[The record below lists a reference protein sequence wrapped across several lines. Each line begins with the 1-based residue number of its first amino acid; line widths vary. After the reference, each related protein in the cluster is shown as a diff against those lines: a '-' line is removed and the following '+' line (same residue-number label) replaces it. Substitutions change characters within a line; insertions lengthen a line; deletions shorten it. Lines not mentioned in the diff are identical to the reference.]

1 MEGDRAKEEREGNYW
16 HKKWKV
22 NDIGFHKDTVNE
34 CLINNMNLL
43 TGGKKQ
49 VKIFVSL
56 CGKSPDLKWL
66 ADQGHDV
73 IGLEFSELATKSF
86 FEEQHLNYTVSP
98 VETIQGAS
106 VFKADDCQIQIY
118 CCDFFAFTSAIA
130 GQFDAVWDRH
140 AFGAVLPKRRTQ
152 YSENLMSLMK
162 PDGNCLMMT
171 AQYDATVMQGPPFNV
186 RTELIQEFFGDRCDI
201 RKIEQGD
208 AMRDKWRAKGHK
220 WFEWVLHHLSC
231 KQ

>member
-1 MEGDRAKEEREGNYW
+1 MECNPKPQICARQYNSNAENTDKSLLPRPMLSEGE
-16 HKKWKV
+16 
-22 NDIGFHKDTVNE
+22 ILSAASMGQTVS
-34 CLINNMNLL
+34 CSALL
-43 TGGKKQ
+43 
-49 VKIFVSL
+49 
-56 CGKSPDLKWL
+56 
-66 ADQGHDV
+66 AEQGHDV

-140 AFGAVLPKRRTQ
+140 AFGAMLPKRRTQ
-152 YSENLMSLMK
+152 YSQNLMSLMK